1 MMKILITGKNSY
13 IGGMFT
19 EWMAQ
24 WPDKYSLDEVSVRG
38 EEWKKIDFSS
48 YDVVFHV
55 AGIAHASSD
64 SKLEEK
70 YFKVNRDLTIEV
82 AQKAKAEGVAQFVFM
97 SSAIVFGT
105 ENKMIDE
112 YTKPNPDNFYGD
124 SKLQAEQGILPLQD
138 ENFIV
143 AIIRPPMIYGKDSKG
158 NYPLLSKLARIT
170 PFFPNYP
177 NKRSMLYVEN
187 LCEFIR
193 LIMSNEESGI
203 YHPQNRDLV
212 KTSDMVR
219 QIAEHY
225 NNNIMFTKIAN
236 PLIKIFLKVKLIQK
250 VFGDL
255 YYEESLSFYD
265 KGNYQL
271 IDFQD
276 SIERT
281 EKSDK

>member
-55 AGIAHASSD
+55 AGIAHVSSD

-97 SSAIVFGT
+97 SSAIVYGT

-255 YYEESLSFYD
+255 YYEESLSIYD